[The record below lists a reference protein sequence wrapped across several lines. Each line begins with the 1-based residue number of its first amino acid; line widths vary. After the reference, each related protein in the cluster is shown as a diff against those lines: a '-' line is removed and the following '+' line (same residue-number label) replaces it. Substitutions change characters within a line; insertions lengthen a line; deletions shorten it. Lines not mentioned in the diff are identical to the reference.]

1 MSVGILLV
9 THDQVGT
16 ALLDTAVKILGRC
29 PLHAEVL
36 SIPLTGD
43 VDALRRNASAL
54 TRAMDQGQGVLVLTD
69 IFGSTPSNIAAS
81 LAEDGRIAVVA
92 GLNLPMLV
100 RVLNYPEDP
109 LEGLTEKAIV
119 GGNRG
124 ILACEARPPD

>member
-1 MSVGILLV
+1 
-9 THDQVGT
+9 
-16 ALLDTAVKILGRC
+16 
-29 PLHAEVL
+29 
-36 SIPLTGD
+36 
-43 VDALRRNASAL
+43 
-54 TRAMDQGQGVLVLTD
+54 MDQGQGVLVLTD

>member
-1 MSVGILLV
+1 MSVGILLI

-36 SIPLTGD
+36 SIPLNGD
-43 VDALRRNASAL
+43 VDALRRNATAL
-54 TRAMDQGQGVLVLTD
+54 TRAMDEGEGVLVLTD

-81 LAEDGRIAVVA
+81 LAQNGRIAVVA

-109 LEGLTEKAIV
+109 LAGLTEKAIA